1 MKFLDFGNLKGSKPS
16 AIILRFLT
24 LTLGAAIY
32 ASSVALFTDPN
43 NLVSGGFTGISILL
57 NRILPFELNT
67 GLIVLIMNV
76 PLMIAGL
83 IVFGKEFLF
92 SSVYATVASALLIF
106 GFEELLKPILPIIH
120 DDLVLSGVLGGLI
133 GGFGRAIIFRSGGT
147 TGGTDTIVRFLH
159 LKFQNISFGKMLII
173 MDIVVVGL
181 SAIVFKNLQ
190 IALYSACLI
199 VISNVC
205 FDKIVY
211 GVDKAKMLYII
222 SDKADSIKKRFL
234 EELNVG
240 MTVLDGHGAYKG
252 DTKNVLMVAVK
263 KNSFPKMKD
272 VLKEEDPNAFFIVTS
287 ATEIY
292 GLNFKKNDNKEL

>member
-1 MKFLDFGNLKGSKPS
+1 MKFLDFGNLKGSNP
-16 AIILRFLT
+16 ATIAARFFL

-32 ASSVALFTDPN
+32 AVSVALFLDPSD
-43 NLVSGGFTGISILL
+43 LVSGGFTGISILL

-76 PLMIAGL
+76 PLMVAGL

-92 SSVYATVASALLIF
+92 SSVYATVVSSLLIF
-106 GFEELLKPILPIIH
+106 GFEEAFKSFLPIIH
-120 DDLVLSGVLGGLI
+120 DDLILSSVLGGLI
-133 GGFGRAIIFRSGGT
+133 AGFGRAVIFRSGGT

-159 LKFQNISFGKMLII
+159 LKFQNVSFGKMLIM
-173 MDIVVVGL
+173 MDIVVIAL
-181 SAIVFKNLQ
+181 SAVVFKNLQ
-190 IALYSACLI
+190 IALYSGCAI

-222 SDKADSIKKRFL
+222 SDKADGIKKRL
-234 EELNVG
+234 LDELHVG
-240 MTVLDGHGAYKG
+240 VTVLDGHGAYRG
-252 DTKNVLMVAVK
+252 DAKNVLLVAVK
-263 KNSFPKMKD
+263 KNSYPKMKD
-272 VLKEEDPNAFFIVTS
+272 VIKEEDPNAFFIVTS

-292 GLNFKKNDNKEL
+292 GLNFKKNDKKEL